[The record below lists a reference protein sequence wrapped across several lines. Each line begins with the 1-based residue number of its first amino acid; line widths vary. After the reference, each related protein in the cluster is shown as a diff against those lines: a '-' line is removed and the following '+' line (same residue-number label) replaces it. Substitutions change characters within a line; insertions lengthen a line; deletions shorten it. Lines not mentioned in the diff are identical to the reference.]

1 MLCCRRIPLT
11 KHTILPSSHLPQL
24 PRTTF
29 LQKAFLL
36 RSSQLSLHQR
46 RYTSTSPPKP
56 PLAARIVS
64 SLPARAKPYAYLARL
79 DKPVGSWLLY
89 WPCGPTPP
97 QHPLTFLAWSIT
109 LAAAHAQIPPVQLF
123 SMLGLFGVGAVVM
136 RGAGCTIN
144 DLWDRNL
151 DKQVPY
157 QEMGIDVVGR
167 ENGDETACCGG
178 FKCLTSNWLF
188 GRTNVGGI
196 GCLDTV
202 ELVLYTSWGVKFEF
216 GGYVPPVQKD
226 YVLASVCVGY
236 IRLLK

>member
-89 WPCGPTPP
+89 WPCGLSPSTP
-97 QHPLTFLAWSIT
+97 QHTLTFVAWSIT

-123 SMLGLFGVGAVVM
+123 SMLGLFGIGAVVM

-151 DKQVPY
+151 DKQVRIF
-157 QEMGIDVVGR
+157 MRGWVVIVGR
-167 ENGDETACCGG
+167 EN
-178 FKCLTSNWLF
+178 S
-188 GRTNVGGI
+188 
-196 GCLDTV
+196 
-202 ELVLYTSWGVKFEF
+202 
-216 GGYVPPVQKD
+216 
-226 YVLASVCVGY
+226 
-236 IRLLK
+236 

>member
-89 WPCGPTPP
+89 WPCGPS
-97 QHPLTFLAWSIT
+97 PLSRTYTDDCSLEYNPRRRSRAYPCPTIVVYVGPLWRRCSSHAWRRMY
-109 LAAAHAQIPPVQLF
+109 HQ
-123 SMLGLFGVGAVVM
+123 
-136 RGAGCTIN
+136 
-144 DLWDRNL
+144 
-151 DKQVPY
+151 
-157 QEMGIDVVGR
+157 
-167 ENGDETACCGG
+167 
-178 FKCLTSNWLF
+178 
-188 GRTNVGGI
+188 
-196 GCLDTV
+196 
-202 ELVLYTSWGVKFEF
+202 
-216 GGYVPPVQKD
+216 
-226 YVLASVCVGY
+226 
-236 IRLLK
+236 